1 MHFVYVRT
9 ILITFRK
16 GILDKCLS
24 PFIVM
29 YNTEESKR
37 RIKMSGAKKKK
48 KNKKIRK
55 IKVIDIRME
64 ECSRIEWKID
74 RRE

>member
-1 MHFVYVRT
+1 
-9 ILITFRK
+9 
-16 GILDKCLS
+16 
-24 PFIVM
+24 
-29 YNTEESKR
+29 
-37 RIKMSGAKKKK
+37 MSGAKKKK